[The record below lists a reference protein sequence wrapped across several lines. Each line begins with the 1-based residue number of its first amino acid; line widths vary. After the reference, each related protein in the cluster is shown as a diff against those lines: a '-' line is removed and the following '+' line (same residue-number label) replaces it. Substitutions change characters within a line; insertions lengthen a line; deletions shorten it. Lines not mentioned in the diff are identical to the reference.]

1 MVMRTEGY
9 AGIAL
14 VAAVPFVLV
23 VFYYLGVISNLTTA
37 FETVIIAV
45 VPSMIVAGSVLL
57 WSARKPSEQDNL
69 RKQAIWEA
77 IKLWVE
83 LPITRFRD
91 KHDTLPLAEKPP
103 ELAAE
108 IEQCLSRKY
117 RGTVYA
123 CLQKFRQE
131 YHEWKN
137 TDSSE
142 QFIKYEKGH
151 AVLNYDDLLDWDDFK
166 AGELARL
173 HSQLVEQIKSEILAK
188 HHTRLKC

>member
-1 MVMRTEGY
+1 MDMRTEGY
-9 AGIAL
+9 VGFAL
-14 VAAVPFVLV
+14 VAAAPFVLV
-23 VFYYLGVISNLTTA
+23 VFYYLGVISNLTAA

-45 VPSMIVAGSVLL
+45 VPSMIAAGSVLL
-57 WSARKPSEQDNL
+57 WSARKPSEQNNL

-91 KHDTLPLAEKPP
+91 KQDVLPVAEKPP
-103 ELAAE
+103 ELADE
-108 IEQCLSRKY
+108 VEGCLKRKY
-117 RGTVYA
+117 RSIWDN
-123 CLQKFRQE
+123 LQAFRSE

-166 AGELARL
+166 AGELTRL
-173 HSQLVEQIKSEILAK
+173 HSQLAEQIKSEILAK
-188 HHTRLKC
+188 HHTRLKR